1 MILGQCCK
9 LGQSLGD
16 ARAGLYTVWYLRFW
30 VMLEQGPRLRQ
41 LRAWVI
47 VLWQGYIIMVRLL
60 KALVIVLWQGYIIM
74 VRLLKAWVMLGQ
86 GCKLGQG

>member
-1 MILGQCCK
+1 M
-9 LGQSLGD
+9 
-16 ARAGLYTVWYLRFW
+16 
-30 VMLEQGPRLRQ
+30 
-41 LRAWVI
+41 I